1 MNHRIILNLLGKL
14 VLIEG
19 ICMLLPVLTGAVY
32 REREAIGILA
42 VAVITIIAGL
52 LLQRVKAENRKIR
65 AREGFVI
72 TGLSWVLLSLIG
84 AVPFLISGAIPHF
97 TDAVFESASGFTT
110 TGASVLPDPSI
121 LPRCVLL
128 WRSFTHW
135 IGGMG
140 ILMFM
145 LLFIPSNA
153 DEIHIMRAESPGP
166 SVEKM
171 TPRIRESARILYA
184 IYTAMT
190 VLLILALIVS
200 GMPVFDSVCHAFGT
214 AGTGGFGVRADSLA
228 GYSAASQNIITVG
241 MLLFGVNFG
250 VYVLL
255 LRRKFED
262 LKHAEEVLWYFL
274 AYLAAVALVTAGTL
288 HGVHSAGQTLQSAFF
303 QVASVM
309 TTTGYSTVDFGL
321 WAELPQ
327 AVLVL
332 VMFLGACAG
341 STGGGMKVSRWI
353 LYIKQIF
360 RELRSYT
367 HPNSVRAIKLDGRV
381 VGKETL
387 RAANVYLMAYVAI
400 FVLSFLLVSFDRF
413 DLATTFTS
421 VAATINNIG
430 PGLGDVG
437 PAGNYAGFH
446 LLSKWT
452 LIFDMIAGR
461 LELIPILVLLTP
473 NTWLRK

>member
-1 MNHRIILNLLGKL
+1 MNRRIILNLLGKL

-19 ICMLLPVLTGAVY
+19 VCMLLPALVGAFY
-32 REREAIGILA
+32 REREAIGILV
-42 VAVITIIAGL
+42 VAVIVIAAGL
-52 LLQRVKAENRKIR
+52 LLHLVKAENRKIR

-72 TGLSWVLLSLIG
+72 TGMSWVILSLIG
-84 AVPFLISGAIPHF
+84 SVPFLISGAIPHF
-97 TDAVFESASGFTT
+97 TDAVFEASSGFTT
-110 TGASVLPDPSI
+110 TGASVLPDPSV
-121 LPRCVLL
+121 LPHCVLL

-140 ILMFM
+140 VLTFM

-153 DEIHIMRAESPGP
+153 DEINIMRAESPGP
-166 SVEKM
+166 SVEKL
-171 TPRIRESARILYA
+171 TPRIRESAVILYA

-190 VLLILALIVS
+190 VVLIIALVLS

-228 GYSAASQNIITVG
+228 GYSVASQNTITVG

-250 VYVLL
+250 VYFLILRKKFKDLL
-255 LRRKFED
+255 
-262 LKHAEEVLWYFL
+262 HSEEVLWYFA
-274 AYLAAVALVTAGTL
+274 AYLIAVALVTAGTL

-303 QVASVM
+303 QVASIM
-309 TTTGYSTVDFGL
+309 TTTGYSTADFGL
-321 WAELPQ
+321 WEAMPQ
-327 AVLVL
+327 TVLVL

-367 HPNSVRAIKLDGRV
+367 HPNSVKTIRLDGRV
-381 VGKETL
+381 VGEKTL
-387 RAANVYLMAYVAI
+387 RTANIYLMAYVAI
-400 FVLSFLLVSFDRF
+400 YVLSFLLVSFDRF
-413 DLATTFTS
+413 DLTTTFTS
-421 VAATINNIG
+421 IAATINNIG
-430 PGLGDVG
+430 PGLGAVG
-437 PAGNYAGFH
+437 PSGNYAGFS

-461 LELIPILVLLTP
+461 LELIPILVMLAP